1 MKKFIAFISALT
13 ICIASALPVMAE
25 FTNPPVT
32 DNAGYLTEEEFS
44 KLSENLERIRQLYDF
59 DVDIYTESTMDAD
72 SAQDAADDIF
82 DYQGYG
88 AGEDADGILLYV
100 ATEPRVYHFSTHGL
114 GMAYFNSSGLSHVE
128 EEVLPYL
135 KENDYYT
142 AFTVYADKAEELL
155 QMASEG
161 EPYDESQSSGLYTLC
176 VVAGALLLPL
186 IIAYA
191 AMHFKLS
198 LMNTAV
204 NENFAENYIK
214 ENSYNL
220 TNSQDIYLYSRIDK
234 VERPKEDSSSD
245 CHTSSSGETHGGTGG
260 SY

>member
-88 AGEDADGILLYV
+88 AG
-100 ATEPRVYHFSTHGL
+100 
-114 GMAYFNSSGLSHVE
+114 
-128 EEVLPYL
+128 
-135 KENDYYT
+135 
-142 AFTVYADKAEELL
+142 
-155 QMASEG
+155 
-161 EPYDESQSSGLYTLC
+161 
-176 VVAGALLLPL
+176 
-186 IIAYA
+186 
-191 AMHFKLS
+191 
-198 LMNTAV
+198 
-204 NENFAENYIK
+204 
-214 ENSYNL
+214 
-220 TNSQDIYLYSRIDK
+220 
-234 VERPKEDSSSD
+234 
-245 CHTSSSGETHGGTGG
+245 
-260 SY
+260 